1 MLEIFATKIILFA
14 IIGAVLTGY
23 TCSLMGTF
31 VVRMNL
37 SSLGFAM
44 SHAAFAGAA
53 LGLFLRQDPLIF
65 ALLFSTF
72 VSLALGP
79 LADKA
84 KLKTDVVIGVIFS
97 LSMALGLLFLNLSP
111 DTAMSSTA
119 MSILWGSV
127 LGMTTADLIYLLI
140 ITVIAILFV
149 IMFFKE
155 INSILFDR
163 KLARASGIN
172 DKPFYYLILFLTSL
186 TVAFSLKLVGGLLVF
201 ALMINPTSA
210 VYQFSYDMKKII
222 IFSPI
227 VGVISCLLGML
238 MSFSLDLP
246 TGSAI
251 AIVCSAIFGISVLI
265 SPKRRKG

>member
-1 MLEIFATKIILFA
+1 MLELFYTRIFLFA
-14 IIGAVLTGY
+14 VTGALLTGY

-53 LGLFLRQDPLIF
+53 LGVFLKQDPIIF
-65 ALLFSTF
+65 ALLFSIAIALT
-72 VSLALGP
+72 LGP

-84 KLKTDVVIGVIFS
+84 KLKTDVVIGVMFS
-97 LSMALGLLFLNLSP
+97 LSMALALLFLNLSP
-111 DTAMSSTA
+111 DTTMSSA
-119 MSILWGSV
+119 ALRILWGSV
-127 LGMTTADLIYLLI
+127 LGLTTADIMYLLI
-140 ITVIAILFV
+140 ITVITILFV

-155 INSILFDR
+155 INAILFDR

-172 DKPFYYLILFLTSL
+172 DKPFYYLILILTSL

-222 IFSPI
+222 IFSPV
-227 VGVISCLLGML
+227 VGMLSCLLGIL
-238 MSFSLDLP
+238 VSFLFDLP
-246 TGSAI
+246 TGSSI
-251 AIVCSAIFGISVLI
+251 AIVCSLIFAISVVL

>member
-1 MLEIFATKIILFA
+1 MLELVFTKILLFA
-14 IIGAVLTGY
+14 IIGAVLTGF

-53 LGLFLRQDPLIF
+53 LGIFLRKDPLIF
-65 ALLFSTF
+65 ALLFSIF

-84 KLKTDVVIGVIFS
+84 KLKTDVIIGVIFS
-97 LSMALGLLFLNLSP
+97 LSMAIGLLFLNMSP

-119 MSILWGSV
+119 LRILWGSV
-127 LGMTTADLIYLLI
+127 LGMTTADIMYLLI
-140 ITVIAILFV
+140 ISVITIIFV
-149 IMFFKE
+149 MLFFKE

-172 DKPFYYLILFLTSL
+172 DKPFYYLILFLTSV

-201 ALMINPTSA
+201 ALMINPTSS
-210 VYQFSYDMKKII
+210 VYQFTYDMKKII
-222 IFSPI
+222 LLSPI
-227 VGVISCLLGML
+227 VGVISCLLGIL
-238 MSFSLDLP
+238 MSFSFDLP

-251 AIVCSAIFGISVLI
+251 AIVCSAIFGVSVLV

>member
-1 MLEIFATKIILFA
+1 MLELFSTKILLFA

-53 LGLFLRQDPLIF
+53 LGIFLRKDPLIF

-97 LSMALGLLFLNLSP
+97 L
-111 DTAMSSTA
+111 
-119 MSILWGSV
+119 
-127 LGMTTADLIYLLI
+127 
-140 ITVIAILFV
+140 
-149 IMFFKE
+149 
-155 INSILFDR
+155 
-163 KLARASGIN
+163 
-172 DKPFYYLILFLTSL
+172 
-186 TVAFSLKLVGGLLVF
+186 
-201 ALMINPTSA
+201 
-210 VYQFSYDMKKII
+210 
-222 IFSPI
+222 
-227 VGVISCLLGML
+227 
-238 MSFSLDLP
+238 
-246 TGSAI
+246 
-251 AIVCSAIFGISVLI
+251 
-265 SPKRRKG
+265 

>member
-1 MLEIFATKIILFA
+1 MLELVFTKILLFA
-14 IIGAVLTGY
+14 IIGAVLTGF

-53 LGLFLRQDPLIF
+53 LGIFLRKDPLIF
-65 ALLFSTF
+65 ALLFSIF

-84 KLKTDVVIGVIFS
+84 KLKTDVIIGVIFS
-97 LSMALGLLFLNLSP
+97 LSMAIGLLFLNMSP

-119 MSILWGSV
+119 LRILWGSV
-127 LGMTTADLIYLLI
+127 LGMTTADIMYLLI
-140 ITVIAILFV
+140 ISVITIIFV
-149 IMFFKE
+149 MLFFKE

-172 DKPFYYLILFLTSL
+172 DKPFYYLILFLTSV

-201 ALMINPTSA
+201 ALMINPTSS
-210 VYQFSYDMKKII
+210 VYQFTYDMKKII
-222 IFSPI
+222 LLSPI
-227 VGVISCLLGML
+227 VGVISCLLGIL
-238 MSFSLDLP
+238 MSFSFDLP

-251 AIVCSAIFGISVLI
+251 AIVCSAIFGVSVLV
-265 SPKRRKG
+265 SPKRRK